1 MSTYTTEVRY
11 ICEVNAGYKES
22 QGFSKVNEI
31 LKKSAPL
38 VFDFDFPIF
47 DEAYRL
53 PLEIKILRHFYT
65 REICAETVGLWKLWL
80 EATMNEIMPYYNQLY
95 KSELL
100 EFNPLYDVDITTTHK
115 GAGTNK
121 GTDKNT
127 GSDTDKRTDA
137 LKQTG
142 SYSQDGKTS
151 GEQNVTSHVSSD
163 VGTTTDYDHTNKYSD
178 TPQGRT
184 ENLDELN
191 YLTNYTVTADD
202 TTVKELTDKQTV
214 GKTTDSGTSETSG
227 STSSEN
233 TGTQTTEHTKNTT
246 TEHDFATTD
255 EYIQTVRGKS
265 GGASFAKTL
274 QEFRKTFINIDR
286 LIINDLEPLFMG
298 LW

>member
-31 LKKSAPL
+31 LTKAAPL

-53 PLEIKILRHFYT
+53 PLEVKILRHFYT

-100 EFNPLYDVDITTTHK
+100 EFNPLYDVDLTTTHK
-115 GAGTNK
+115 GSGTNK
-121 GTDKNT
+121 GTDT
-127 GSDTDKRTDA
+127 RTDA
-137 LKQTG
+137 LKQAG
-142 SYSQDGKTS
+142 SYTQDGKTS
-151 GEQNVTSHVSSD
+151 GSGTANSHLSGD
-163 VGTTTDYDHTNKYSD
+163 VGTTTTNSRTNKYSD

-184 ENLDELN
+184 ENLTDLN
-191 YLTNYTVTADD
+191 YLTNYTVAKDD
-202 TTVKELTDKQTV
+202 DVVKELTDRVTID
-214 GKTTDSGTSETSG
+214 TTSNSGTSEVKGTTS
-227 STSSEN
+227 TEN
-233 TGTQTTEHTKNTT
+233 TGTQTTER
-246 TEHDFATTD
+246 DIATTD
-255 EYIQTVRGKS
+255 DYVNTVRGKS

-274 QEFRKTFINIDR
+274 QEFRKTFLNIDR